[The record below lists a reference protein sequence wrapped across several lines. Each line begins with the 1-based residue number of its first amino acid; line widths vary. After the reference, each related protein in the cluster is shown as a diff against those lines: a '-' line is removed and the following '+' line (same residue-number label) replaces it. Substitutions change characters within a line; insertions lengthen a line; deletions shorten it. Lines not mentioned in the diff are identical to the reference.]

1 MSSLLR
7 LFPHS
12 EERKL
17 SKMIPKARRT
27 PLKAQDD
34 ICIIH
39 TSITAIAIADNGDH
53 LSSARYV
60 SAVSLL
66 GPVQLCHVFLR
77 RPNNYPLPNP
87 QLRQ

>member
-17 SKMIPKARRT
+17 SKVIPKAHRT

-39 TSITAIAIADNGDH
+39 ISITAIAIADTAIIYQALT
-53 LSSARYV
+53 LSVR
-60 SAVSLL
+60 
-66 GPVQLCHVFLR
+66 
-77 RPNNYPLPNP
+77 
-87 QLRQ
+87 

>member
-17 SKMIPKARRT
+17 SKVIPKARRT

-39 TSITAIAIADNGDH
+39 ISITAIAVVDTAIIYQ
-53 LSSARYV
+53 ARTMSVREAFWAQCGYV
-60 SAVSLL
+60 MFS
-66 GPVQLCHVFLR
+66 
-77 RPNNYPLPNP
+77 
-87 QLRQ
+87 